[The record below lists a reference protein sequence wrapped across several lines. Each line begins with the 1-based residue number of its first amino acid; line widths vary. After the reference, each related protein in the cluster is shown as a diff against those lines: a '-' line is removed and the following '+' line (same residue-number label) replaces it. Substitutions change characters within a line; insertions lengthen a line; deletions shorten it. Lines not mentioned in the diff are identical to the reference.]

1 MAGGHAF
8 VLTRTR
14 TALLILITV
23 PTLAPMEHGLELS
36 ADIGGTT
43 CAGRN
48 FTGKGGHATLDIDCL
63 APDTA
68 YTFTVNIRAGV

>member
-8 VLTRTR
+8 VLARTR

-36 ADIGGTT
+36 AEIGGTT
-43 CAGRN
+43 YAGRN
-48 FTGKGGHATLDIDCL
+48 FTG
-63 APDTA
+63 
-68 YTFTVNIRAGV
+68 